1 MSCTDVP
8 QWVTQSFM
16 RSALAVGSTASREAI
31 NRVCCLLIELWSSPG
46 RHFHGTAHLYDLLAR
61 IDSLAV
67 EAQNADVVRLA
78 AWGHGLVFSTDGQAI
93 YTRNGGED
101 RGASAALMAKY
112 LDELG
117 VPADTVEE
125 IRQLILHM
133 RKHPVSESGM
143 FESHDMDLLVLTDA
157 HLGFLANQPQ
167 KYKTYMEKVRAEYA
181 HIPELRFLE
190 GRLEVVTRLLG
201 RRRIFATPLATQ
213 WEDSARQNLELER
226 QRLLVELQRT
236 TGTIPAIKA
245 ELGGGGVA
253 SASTVSSAQ
262 EPAGGPDGT
271 ASAGV
276 NAPAPAG
283 PGEAA
288 PAADP
293 VDAPGSGPARS
304 DSVEPRSTAS
314 AAPAALTGPSGAAA
328 DETSPKPAATADSP
342 LAPAPRGSASSA
354 VAEADRVPAPAPE
367 RRPAPAPA
375 PSQTEH
381 AGSSL
386 ETASE
391 DLDPGMPG
399 RTLTPEEV
407 KQARRDEIARATLEK
422 IERAKAAKE
431 AQRARERAREG
442 DFPSG
447 LVE

>member
-1 MSCTDVP
+1 
-8 QWVTQSFM
+8 M

-226 QRLLVELQRT
+226 QRLLVKLQRT

-253 SASTVSSAQ
+253 SAGAVSSAQ

-314 AAPAALTGPSGAAA
+314 A
-328 DETSPKPAATADSP
+328 
-342 LAPAPRGSASSA
+342 
-354 VAEADRVPAPAPE
+354 
-367 RRPAPAPA
+367 APAPA

>member
-1 MSCTDVP
+1 
-8 QWVTQSFM
+8 M

-245 ELGGGGVA
+245 ELGGVGVA
-253 SASTVSSAQ
+253 SAGAVSSAQ

-314 AAPAALTGPSGAAA
+314 AAPA
-328 DETSPKPAATADSP
+328 
-342 LAPAPRGSASSA
+342 
-354 VAEADRVPAPAPE
+354 
-367 RRPAPAPA
+367 PA

-391 DLDPGMPG
+391 DLDPGMPD

>member
-31 NRVCCLLIELWSSPG
+31 NRVCRLLIELWSSPG
-46 RHFHGTAHLYDLLAR
+46 RHFHGTAHLYDLLAH
-61 IDSLAV
+61 IDALAV

-78 AWGHGLVFSTDGQAI
+78 AWGHGLVFSTDGQAL

-112 LDELG
+112 LDELD

-143 FESHDMDLLVLTDA
+143 FEPDDMDLLVLTDA

-201 RRRIFATPLATQ
+201 RRHIFSTPLAAP

-226 QRLLVELQRT
+226 QRLLLKLQRT
-236 TGTIPAIKA
+236 TGTIPVIKA

-253 SASTVSSAQ
+253 PGGAAGSAQ
-262 EPAGGPDGT
+262 APAGGPDGI

-283 PGEAA
+283 RGETA

-293 VDAPGSGPARS
+293 VGAPGSGPARS
-304 DSVEPRSTAS
+304 DSVEPSSTAS
-314 AAPAALTGPSGAAA
+314 AALAALNGPSGAAA
-328 DETSPKPAATADSP
+328 GESSPEPAADSP
-342 LAPAPRGSASSA
+342 LAPAPRGSARSA
-354 VAEADRVPAPAPE
+354 GADADRVPASAPE

-391 DLDPGMPG
+391 DLDPGMPE
-399 RTLTPEEV
+399 RTPTPEEV

-431 AQRARERAREG
+431 AQRERERAREG